1 MRVVEVAAGA
11 VDDVICR
18 DPGRLVVALADCAW
32 TMGTGLSLGGLA
44 YAGISCILYLRCS
57 CCLRRNPF
65 CVRATSCLTWR
76 SIGTGIIF
84 FSDIKETELYVTQ

>member
-65 CVRATSCLTWR
+65 CVRVRLTVN
-76 SIGTGIIF
+76 GLGA
-84 FSDIKETELYVTQ
+84 